1 MNFFGSKK
9 DKKFLNNSSK
19 EDIVELLL
27 VLLYGNQEYNM
38 WKYKV
43 IGLTQALISVLDE
56 KRSRKEIVLNL
67 EIIEYYLDLNNLVKL
82 FNDNKELLSVKQDLQ
97 KYLSGIPSFDIKSST
112 FNETSLE
119 SHKYIADEIKKIL
132 KVVKHIE
139 NMYAKL

>member
-67 EIIEYYLDLNNLVKL
+67 
-82 FNDNKELLSVKQDLQ
+82 
-97 KYLSGIPSFDIKSST
+97 
-112 FNETSLE
+112 
-119 SHKYIADEIKKIL
+119 
-132 KVVKHIE
+132 
-139 NMYAKL
+139 